1 MRHLWDFPPDSLAN
15 REIMAYEVS
24 NWMELDLVPETV
36 EAAGPLGPGA
46 AQRYLDPDPDF
57 DHRQWFEGSLDPRL
71 WPVAVFDLVANNA
84 DRKLGHLLVESESGR
99 LFAIDHGLTFHSH
112 QKLRTVLWGFAG
124 QPIPDP
130 FVEAVARLREAL
142 GGKMAFRMAEL
153 LTPSDADALLRRTE
167 RLLGRPDPPPPSR
180 RPLRPSLAPLVED
193 PGPRRYR
200 MADRAENTPWRSS
213 GVKSG
218 SVSTASK
225 EGMWR
230 ISSAETTAASSVR
243 VARVI
248 SAVSDRR

>member
-1 MRHLWDFPPDSLAN
+1 MAMSVPPATDRQTDQLIISDLVGRFTSASNATFLGRDPDGHLWVYKPALGVRHLWDFPPDSLAN

-57 DHRQWFEGSLDPRL
+57 DHRHWFEGSLDPRL

-130 FVEAVARLREAL
+130 FVEAVARLRETL

-153 LTPSDADALLRRTE
+153 LTASDADALLRRTE
-167 RLLGRPDPPPPSR
+167 RLLADPIHPHPP
-180 RPLRPSLAPLVED
+180 
-193 PGPRRYR
+193 
-200 MADRAENTPWRSS
+200 ADRSALPWPL
-213 GVKSG
+213 
-218 SVSTASK
+218 
-225 EGMWR
+225 W
-230 ISSAETTAASSVR
+230 
-243 VARVI
+243 
-248 SAVSDRR
+248 